1 MAVQKETTINPPP
14 VEREREPTLRD
25 VMARL
30 DGVEKAVTVTL
41 PKQISESQARPTRT
55 TDAPA
60 DTRDAR
66 GVGARHHAGTAEEAL
81 ALPGGCA

>member
-25 VMARL
+25 VMARI

-41 PKQISESQARPTRT
+41 PKQISESEARLTVLINEKWQ
-55 TDAPA
+55 DAV
-60 DTRDAR
+60 AR
-66 GVGARHHAGTAEEAL
+66 RRER
-81 ALPGGCA
+81 